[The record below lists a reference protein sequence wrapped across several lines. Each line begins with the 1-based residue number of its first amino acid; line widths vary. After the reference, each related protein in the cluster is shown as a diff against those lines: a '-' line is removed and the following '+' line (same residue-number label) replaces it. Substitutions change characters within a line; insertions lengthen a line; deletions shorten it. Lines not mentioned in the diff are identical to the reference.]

1 MDPESMVGANAAEVM
16 AALPEDW
23 IVYPFPD
30 GRPGFAAVD
39 PGPLPGQYGSVGM
52 HLAGNPHMRMLTADA
67 PVPIYLLNECWEL
80 RTFGSLVHGRSTA
93 PDGSYSVE
101 LAQETA
107 YAAMLLEAN
116 GLVRI
121 WETDLVTGDSKLLNS
136 SQGREAMSWS
146 GNWRRE
152 DGDPPTR
159 VVYSLDFTKR
169 GRRLM
174 ISRKTIRLKYS
185 KLRNKGRG

>member
-1 MDPESMVGANAAEVM
+1 MVGSSSAEVM
-16 AALPEDW
+16 AALPEGW

-30 GRPGFAAVD
+30 GRSGFRAVD
-39 PGPLPGQYGSVGM
+39 PGPLPGQYGSAGV
-52 HLAGNPHMRMLTADA
+52 HLEGNPHIRILTEDA
-67 PVPIYLLNECWEL
+67 PVHVYLLNECWEL
-80 RTFGSLVHGRSTA
+80 HTFGSLVHGRSTA

-116 GLVRI
+116 GLVRV
-121 WETDLVTGDSKLLNS
+121 WETDLVTGDSKLLS
-136 SQGREAMSWS
+136 SVEGKEAMSWS

-159 VVYSLDFTKR
+159 IIYSLDFTKR
-169 GRRLM
+169 GRRLT
-174 ISRKTIRLKYS
+174 RGGKTIRLKYS
-185 KLRNKGRG
+185 KLRDTERG